1 MRKGFNN
8 NKVNKTTMFKKIKR
22 IFSTDEIKW
31 VKNITTDTIY
41 LQIGECLY
49 VKSSKEGEMLF
60 TPDQVKN
67 YLNKIKKDVIYITSF
82 FYGI

>member
-1 MRKGFNN
+1 MRKGFNNNNN
-8 NKVNKTTMFKKIKR
+8 NKVNKTTMFKKIKK

-60 TPDQVKN
+60 TPDQVK
-67 YLNKIKKDVIYITSF
+67 YAKKRAKQIGQNF
-82 FYGI
+82 K

>member
-1 MRKGFNN
+1 MRKGFNNNN
-8 NKVNKTTMFKKIKR
+8 NKVNKTTMFKKIKK

-60 TPDQVKN
+60 TPDQVK
-67 YLNKIKKDVIYITSF
+67 YAKKRAKQIGQNF
-82 FYGI
+82 K